1 MACKTGRSVCV
12 KRGPHPPTLPTVEH
26 EIRAQMLAQDEALV
40 LETKRQME
48 EELFTGGDKVT
59 GDS

>member
-1 MACKTGRSVCV
+1 M

-26 EIRAQMLAQDEALV
+26 EIRAQMSAQDEALV

-48 EELFTGGDKVT
+48 EELFTGGDKAT